1 MLNRS
6 SRVVG
11 KIAAL
16 IVVVLFCAVT
26 GQAQGQITARISSA
40 ELNLR
45 AQVRDDF
52 NAAAKRAKVAVDTD
66 EFVYASRK
74 GTLIANTGIAGV
86 ENLGAEELARGADV
100 LFVLFSTSEKSRLPS
115 GYYKVRVQR
124 ASPIPNNQTA
134 NDRLAVGWSAS
145 FINAEGRVVG
155 NFPVKVTPDKATTMA
170 RAKIKFTAGITE
182 GGCTVDVH
190 WKDKKGTDWSIEV
203 SINI

>member
-1 MLNRS
+1 MLTLFGRFI
-6 SRVVG
+6 G
-11 KIAAL
+11 KVASLSVIA
-16 IVVVLFCAVT
+16 LFFAVT
-26 GQAQGQITARISSA
+26 GQAQGQINARVSSA
-40 ELNLR
+40 ELSLR

-52 NAAAKRAKVAVDTD
+52 NAAARRAKVAIDTE

-86 ENLGAEELARGADV
+86 ENLGADELAKGADV

-124 ASPIPNNQTA
+124 ASPIPNNQSV
-134 NDRLAVGWSAS
+134 NDRLAAGWSAS
-145 FINAEGRVVG
+145 FINVEGKVVG
-155 NFPVKVTPDKATTMA
+155 SFPVKVTADKATTTA
-170 RAKIKFTAGITE
+170 RAKIKFTAGVTE

-190 WKDKKGTDWSIEV
+190 WSGKERDWSIEV

>member
-1 MLNRS
+1 MLNRFIQ
-6 SRVVG
+6 VIG
-11 KIAAL
+11 KIAGFSL
-16 IVVVLFCAVT
+16 IALFCAVT
-26 GQAQGQITARISSA
+26 GQAQGQISARVSSA
-40 ELNLR
+40 ELTLR
-45 AQVRDDF
+45 TQVRDDF
-52 NAAAKRAKVAVDTD
+52 NAAARRARVAINTE

-86 ENLGAEELARGADV
+86 ETLGAEELARGADV

-124 ASPIPNNQTA
+124 ASPIPNNQTP
-134 NDRLAVGWSAS
+134 NDRLAAGWSAS

-155 NFPVKVTPDKATTMA
+155 NFPVKVTADRATTMA
-170 RAKIKFTAGITE
+170 KAKIKFSAGVTE

-190 WKDKKGTDWSIEV
+190 WSGKERDWSIEI